1 MRSTKKILA
10 PVIGTLGAGVI
21 IVSGMSQ
28 FAHADNPFSLSQPS
42 SDSSTSSVSSSD
54 TSAVHVP
61 DVKTLGLVAINYRLF
76 HLDQLASNQI
86 AFWIE
91 DEKGH
96 YVKTLRASS
105 FTAGGG
111 YKMRAEAL
119 PEWRK
124 ASNWAHASKSEV
136 NQVKLP
142 EQDAGNHTVYWDCT
156 DAAGKAV
163 KPGTYVYKA
172 EGNIYWQNRVVFTG
186 KITIGKDNTQST
198 AQAVYK
204 PSGAKS
210 HGVLLDHV
218 RAGFNTGK
226 SIASVKQ
233 DPTTSTQ
240 GS

>member
-1 MRSTKKILA
+1 MKKVLA
-10 PVIGTLGAGVI
+10 PVVGTLGAGVI
-21 IVSGMSQ
+21 VLSGMSH
-28 FAHADNPFSLSQPS
+28 FAHADNPFSYTQPS
-42 SDSSTSSVSSSD
+42 KPAASSATSQQNGSSQQ
-54 TSAVHVP
+54 AP
-61 DVKTLGLVAINYRLF
+61 DVKTLGLVSISYRLS

-91 DEKGH
+91 DENGN

-111 YKMRAEAL
+111 YKMRPESL

-124 ASNWAHASKSEV
+124 SADWAHASQAEI

-142 EQDAGNHTVYWDCT
+142 EQSAGSHTVYWDCT

-163 KPGTYVYKA
+163 KSGTYIYKA

-186 KITIGKDNTQST
+186 KITIGKKNADTA

-204 PSGAKS
+204 PAGAKS
-210 HGVLLDHV
+210 HGTLLENVQANFDS
-218 RAGFNTGK
+218 GK
-226 SIASVKQ
+226 RIASVHQ
-233 DPTTSTQ
+233 DPTTSSQ